1 MAYSKR
7 DHTTKEEREQL
18 VIDRGTTPSK
28 TNSFN
33 KNKIVEYM
41 SQPNIREFNAIVV
54 DKSFSK
60 IDTKRKGRPM
70 IFTNREECKNEIEG
84 YFKLCYDYKVIP
96 TISSMALYLGLNR
109 DSLYDHIKNPS
120 SDFCDIL
127 KNAVDTCQSYQELPA
142 LDGTLSAPTW
152 IFTAKNY
159 FNMKDT
165 QDVNVSATNQQQT
178 NPNTLNA
185 IKEQIALESEN
196 KVIEYKE

>member
-7 DHTTKEEREQL
+7 DYTTKEEREKL
-18 VIDRGTTPSK
+18 VIDKGNP
-28 TNSFN
+28 TNS
-33 KNKIVEYM
+33 KLNKIVDYM

-54 DKSFSK
+54 SKSFSK

-70 IFTNREECKNEIEG
+70 IFNSREECKNEIEG

-96 TISSMALYLGLNR
+96 TISSMALYLGLNK

-120 SDFCDIL
+120 SDFCDLL

-159 FNMKDT
+159 FGMKDT
-165 QDVNVSATNQQQT
+165 QDVSISATNQPQT
-178 NPNTLNA
+178 NPNTINA
-185 IKEQIALESEN
+185 IKEQIQLEHDN
-196 KVIEYKE
+196 HKLIDTKEL